1 VVWNFGQYELDATAY
16 ELRRRGRP
24 IRLERLPME
33 LLLLLVERR
42 GALVNREEIVA
53 RLWGANVYHDID
65 NGVHTAI
72 RKIRQTLG
80 GSAGLIQTVPR
91 KGYRFGAPVTISDN
105 RGPDARIEA
114 ACVAV
119 LAFENLTGEPEQDY
133 LSDGL
138 TEDTIATLGELAVD
152 RITVI
157 ARTSIMRYKGTTKSA
172 REIGAELGADYLLE
186 GAVRRAE
193 GIIRVTVRLIR
204 AHDQVQIWRGKFDR
218 DLRSILHLQEELGRS
233 IAKHVRKGVEQE
245 PVPPHSRPT
254 TVDPDAYDLYLRGKH
269 YWYQIRSTALR
280 RAIECFETA
289 VSKDPSFALAWSG
302 LADTYSILPVTSD
315 ADPTELWSKA
325 RHAADE
331 AVRRQEG
338 MAESWTSSGV
348 VCFWLDWDW
357 PRAERE
363 LRRAISL
370 NPSYATGHRFLAH
383 VLSNLGRHA
392 EALATIENALR
403 LDPLSP
409 VLHALAGQLFFQA
422 RQFGK
427 AEDQAHQ
434 SLTLHSDF
442 WLGHLILGKVYEQTQ
457 RSAAALKEFD
467 TAFQLSEG
475 NTEALS
481 LKGYTLAAM
490 GRRREAEQVMR
501 TLIETAKIRFVPPYN
516 LALLFASLNEMDSAY
531 QSLEKARLSR
541 DVHIVFLT
549 VEPKWDRLRH
559 EPRFQR
565 LVQECGLLSPD
576 VRNWAAS

>member
-1 VVWNFGQYELDATAY
+1 MWRFGQYELDARAY

-53 RLWGANVYHDID
+53 RLWGNNVYHEVDS
-65 NGVHTAI
+65 GVHTAV
-72 RKIRQTLG
+72 RKIRQALG
-80 GSAGLIQTVPR
+80 ASSELIQTVPG
-91 KGYRFGAPVTISDN
+91 KGYRFAAPLAA
-105 RGPDARIEA
+105 PDVPAQA
-114 ACVAV
+114 VCVAV
-119 LAFENLTGEPEQDY
+119 LPFDNLTGDPGQDY

-138 TEDTIATLGELAVD
+138 TEDTIATLGELAAD
-152 RITVI
+152 RMTVI
-157 ARTSIMRYKGTTKSA
+157 ARTSIMRYKGTAKSA
-172 REIGAELGADYLLE
+172 REIGAELGTDYLLE
-186 GAVRRAE
+186 GAVRRSE
-193 GIIRVTVRLIR
+193 GMIRVNVRLIR
-204 AHDQVQIWRGKFDR
+204 ARDQVQVWCGKFDR
-218 DLRSILHLQEELGRS
+218 DSRSILRLQEELGS
-233 IAKHVRKGVEQE
+233 AIARHVQKGVEQE
-245 PVPPHSRPT
+245 PPPAPARPT

-269 YWYQIRSTALR
+269 YWYQIRSTALH
-280 RAIECFETA
+280 RAIECFEAA

-315 ADPTELWSKA
+315 ADPAELWPKA

-331 AVRRQEG
+331 SVRLQEG
-338 MAESWTSSGV
+338 IAESWTSSGIV
-348 VCFWLDWDW
+348 SFWLDWDW
-357 PRAERE
+357 SRAERE

-383 VLSNLGRHA
+383 VLSNLGRHS
-392 EALATIENALR
+392 EALAAIENALR

-422 RQFGK
+422 RQFRE

-442 WLGHLILGKVYEQTQ
+442 WLGHLILGKVYERTL

-467 TAFQLSEG
+467 AAFQLSEG

-481 LKGYTLAAM
+481 LKGHTLAGM
-490 GRRREAEQVMR
+490 GRRMEAEHVMR
-501 TLIETAKIRFVPPYN
+501 ALIDTAKTRFVPPYN
-516 LALLFASLNEMDSAY
+516 VALLFAAMNEMDRAY
-531 QSLEKARLSR
+531 QWLETARLSR
-541 DVHIVFLT
+541 DVHLVFLT
-549 VEPKWDRLRH
+549 VEPKWDPLRK

-565 LVQECGLLSPD
+565 LLQECGLPSPD
-576 VRNWAAS
+576 TQKWAAP

>member
-1 VVWNFGQYELDATAY
+1 
-16 ELRRRGRP
+16 
-24 IRLERLPME
+24 ME

-42 GALVNREEIVA
+42 GFLVKRQEIVA
-53 RLWGANVYHDID
+53 RLWGDNVYHDFE
-65 NGVHTAI
+65 NGVNTAV
-72 RKIRQTLG
+72 RKIRQALG
-80 GSAGLIQTVPR
+80 ASSELIQTVPG
-91 KGYRFGAPVTISDN
+91 KGYRFAAPITHSDDHA
-105 RGPDARIEA
+105 PDARMKA
-114 ACVAV
+114 VCVAV
-119 LAFENLTGEPEQDY
+119 LAFENLTGEPDQDY

-138 TEDTIATLGELAVD
+138 TEDTIATLGELAAD

-186 GAVRRAE
+186 SAVRRAE

-204 AHDQVQIWRGKFDR
+204 ARDQVQIWRGKFDH
-218 DLRSILHLQEELGRS
+218 DLGSILHLQEEVGRA
-233 IAKHVRKGVEQE
+233 IAKHVQKGVEEE
-245 PVPPHSRPT
+245 PAPAKLRPT
-254 TVDPDAYDLYLRGKH
+254 TVDPDAYDFYLRGKH

-280 RAIECFETA
+280 RAIESFEAA
-289 VSKDPSFALAWSG
+289 VSKDASFALAWSG

-315 ADPTELWSKA
+315 ADPYEFWSKA

-331 AVRRQEG
+331 AVRLQQG
-338 MAESWTSSGV
+338 IAESWTSSGV
-348 VCFWLDWDW
+348 VGFWLDWDW

-383 VLSNLGRHA
+383 VLSNLGRHS
-392 EALATIENALR
+392 EALAAIEIALR

-409 VLHALAGQLFFQA
+409 VLHALAGQLLFQA
-422 RQFGK
+422 RQFSK

-434 SLTLHSDF
+434 SLALHSDF

-481 LKGYTLAAM
+481 LKGYTLATM
-490 GRRREAEQVMR
+490 GRHREAEQVMR
-501 TLIETAKIRFVPPYN
+501 TLIETAKTRFVPPYN
-516 LALLFASLNEMDSAY
+516 VALLFAGLGEMESAY
-531 QSLEKARLSR
+531 QWLERARLIR

-549 VEPKWDRLRH
+549 VEPKWDRLRD
-559 EPRFQR
+559 EPRFKG
-565 LVQECGLLSPD
+565 LLQECGLLCAD
-576 VRNWAAS
+576 RHEWAAS